1 MEDLLSKL
9 ELGCLNDSAEKFF
22 ATQCNSKEAVC
33 LLLADGIVNHGS
45 TTLQYISGKEAAC
58 RQADFKVWFEAPLGM
73 PGLSWSR
80 GVYSSLFGY
89 IHTYKKLPFLADF
102 IKKLGPFYKKLR
114 CDKFGNL
121 SISTKTALNNQI
133 QSSMKIYMYIVC

>member
-1 MEDLLSKL
+1 MEDFLSKL

-45 TTLQYISGKEAAC
+45 TTLQYISGNEAAC

-73 PGLSWSR
+73 PGLSWR
-80 GVYSSLFGY
+80 PGEQACDCPLHGGHHQVYQ
-89 IHTYKKLPFLADF
+89 AQ
-102 IKKLGPFYKKLR
+102 
-114 CDKFGNL
+114 
-121 SISTKTALNNQI
+121 AW
-133 QSSMKIYMYIVC
+133 